1 MGNTSGKEGR
11 ARGDGRPVADGG
23 RVIGGSRFGHSPS
36 SESMQNSPPD
46 SPGSAARSPL
56 MFTPQIPM
64 VPIPRGDE
72 YSLGQYGSGGYG
84 QQGMDEQQPHEQG
97 VPTMIVWSHPGT
109 SVSVEGSWDNWTT
122 RQPLQKSGKD
132 FTLIKMLPPG
142 IYQYK
147 FIVDDEW
154 RYATDLPAMYDDQQN
169 VNNVLEVQEYVP
181 ENLDNIAGFEP
192 PRSPPTSY
200 SNAFPGP
207 EDYAKEPPGVPP
219 HLQLTLLNV
228 PPSIDTPTSL
238 PRPQHVILNHVY
250 CEKTKTSK
258 SVLALGVTHRF
269 RSKYVTVVLYKPL
282 KR

>member
-1 MGNTSGKEGR
+1 MRSFALVLSGTLSNFDPFQDYSAHLG
-11 ARGDGRPVADGG
+11 
-23 RVIGGSRFGHSPS
+23 FG
-36 SESMQNSPPD
+36 M
-46 SPGSAARSPL
+46 
-56 MFTPQIPM
+56 
-64 VPIPRGDE
+64 
-72 YSLGQYGSGGYG
+72 
-84 QQGMDEQQPHEQG
+84 
-97 VPTMIVWSHPGT
+97 
-109 SVSVEGSWDNWTT
+109 
-122 RQPLQKSGKD
+122 
-132 FTLIKMLPPG
+132 
-142 IYQYK
+142 
-147 FIVDDEW
+147 
-154 RYATDLPAMYDDQQN
+154 
-169 VNNVLEVQEYVP
+169 QEYVP